1 MKIFK
6 WVLILNI
13 YTSVILIS
21 INSAFSNSL
30 NIPSEIQFE
39 LSNSQYNK
47 YMRRAMKAYT
57 DGELYGEQNI
67 KKKI

>member
-57 DGELYGEQNI
+57 DGELYGERKDCN
-67 KKKI
+67 